1 MRYSI
6 RLIRIAG
13 IDIGIHYSWLFI
25 FLLVSWSL
33 AASYFPSFY
42 EGWAT
47 ATYWLAGI
55 TGALMLFVSVLLH
68 ELAHSFVA
76 KSRGMSVS
84 SITLFLFGGVSNLG
98 EEPKK
103 PSIEFF
109 MSIVGPGSSLVLAVI
124 FFGLLQLVGD
134 DQSPLAAILSYLALI
149 NALLAAFNLLP
160 GFPLDGGRVLRSI
173 IWGTTGDL
181 VKSTNIAATV
191 GQFFGWGLI
200 FFGVLQIF
208 AGGFIFGIW
217 IAFIGWFLS
226 NAASASR
233 NEVALRQAL
242 GGVRVKDVI
251 KTQQQTVS
259 PDASLEELVDGILS
273 RYQLRAVPVCRQG
286 KSLGIVSITDVKKV
300 AREKWGETPVEKVM
314 TRRPLLSITLDDELT
329 AALDIMGKNRVNQL
343 LVNQEG
349 QCAWVIG
356 IKDIQDYLRLKQ
368 ELG

>member
-173 IWGTTGDL
+173 IWGYNRQSGKVNQYCRHHRAVIRL
-181 VKSTNIAATV
+181 GPRLFRPIAAV
-191 GQFFGWGLI
+191 SRC
-200 FFGVLQIF
+200 
-208 AGGFIFGIW
+208 
-217 IAFIGWFLS
+217 LS
-226 NAASASR
+226 
-233 NEVALRQAL
+233 
-242 GGVRVKDVI
+242 G
-251 KTQQQTVS
+251 
-259 PDASLEELVDGILS
+259 
-273 RYQLRAVPVCRQG
+273 RYL
-286 KSLGIVSITDVKKV
+286 
-300 AREKWGETPVEKVM
+300 
-314 TRRPLLSITLDDELT
+314 
-329 AALDIMGKNRVNQL
+329 
-343 LVNQEG
+343 
-349 QCAWVIG
+349 
-356 IKDIQDYLRLKQ
+356 DYLHRLVP
-368 ELG
+368 E